1 MARRGLRRIVK
12 DWFPRLVDHLLVP
25 IAPHFLAPVL
35 EPEDAGRHVWR
46 HVLDVRDTGHHPVLV
61 AEDLLALERVPD
73 RALVQAP
80 FLLVGVRRYTLF
92 LRFSSRFA

>member
-1 MARRGLRRIVK
+1 VYAWSTTFSYRSRHASLRR
-12 DWFPRLVDHLLVP
+12 
-25 IAPHFLAPVL
+25 FLSQKMQAVT
-35 EPEDAGRHVWR
+35 VWR
-46 HVLDVRDTGHHPVLV
+46 HAFGVRDTGHHPVLV